1 MSDGWTDVTSA
12 EDDGWSDV
20 TDQAKPRTSFTED
33 LKIGAADALNVADK
47 WGTSVIRQP
56 LANLLGGPEDKEFD
70 DLKWRVQGRKDW
82 ANPENKEQ
90 GFWGKA
96 ASIIPQIPAYPF
108 SPADT
113 GQQMLDN
120 GETLS
125 RSVGGA
131 LADTTGNVAGLAIPA
146 AVGARPLARIA
157 SGAASNAAQDT
168 AVRKAIQEIGQTEA
182 TKEQFAPTW
191 ETAGLAALMGGPLA
205 ALPSGRAKP
214 KPKVNIRDMEAE
226 LNAQKVDE
234 ADPNLDLYKQHAEEL
249 QRQAQL
255 DGSDPLFVDAAGTAM
270 REENLPALDAQRQS
284 YQQQLEAVKSQ
295 RLNQQLE
302 GAEDGMLPFSTSVEE
317 IAARRAGDEQMD
329 MFAGNEIGAN
339 TPRTPDPVQK
349 TRAAKQQER
358 LPRSQRGAIDIKEIA
373 DGFQAIMDGKVV
385 GYLKDNLPRGVAEQI
400 NENANVDIVK
410 VDPSVKG
417 TGIGRALYEAFNEK
431 HGGRIAP
438 SGKTSPDA
446 WKLWKRN
453 YPEKVDKFVQ
463 DEADR
468 IRFQGADPQLVLG
481 NITDPTV
488 RSRVASETAVP
499 GKPYVPHSQRGGL
512 LFTHKSPEVIQAK
525 KDLEASRKHSAVS
538 KILGTSKP
546 YGVDIN
552 TPEKVLAASE
562 GIDDISALQLA
573 RFKTVTPG
581 VRKASIQTN
590 NPLLKFLR
598 DQASGVFKKAEAL
611 TRKAI
616 TGKEGLGSLYESLS
630 PQELLDVSEAVKM
643 GDRTTTFLT
652 DDHMNRLGFN
662 DKQKAFVKK
671 YYETDALKLKVWNA
685 SLAEVGMPPV
695 KERPGHFPGIFGG
708 DYKSLVMDK
717 DGHVVGYIG
726 TDTKYGYNKAVKEI
740 QAKFPGST
748 ITPVQRSKMGG
759 SGNRSDIFSGLND
772 LISLL
777 GRDDP
782 RMKEVQAFV
791 NEVIKQNANGMF
803 GQSNFALD
811 KKGIF
816 GNEGNKPWQKDA
828 ADASREMWKAYFRH
842 FEEGMISHLNL
853 PVEAQLRSLLD
864 NPELNMPRAKEYVN
878 KYIQSMTGRSVGDFG
893 MALNTLMDAPSK
905 LVGLGPSITREAAQQ
920 FNKRMGQLT
929 MGFGNIPFLAIQ
941 LLQPAQTVVPEVTK
955 LSKNLGLSATQLSGA
970 TAKAFADAAA
980 LAKRAID
987 PDYKPKDA
995 FTAEMVQFA
1004 EEHGMLNFSE
1014 FEDANLITQNKWARR
1029 ADKAIDWNRQFG
1041 EKATRGPVFFQ
1052 FARMLEQSGLPHEQ
1066 VLGTA
1071 FNLTQDTMIDY
1082 SAAERPM
1089 MFKNLGVAG
1098 QLAGGLQTYAFNFL
1112 SQYSRWAKDAAT
1124 GKDIRP
1130 FLAGNLALIAFA
1142 GLTGVPAYQEM
1153 DELVQMITNKFF
1165 DKPQSIADLTMKNLP
1180 EWLKT
1185 GVLSHA
1191 LDLNMQSRLS
1201 AADALPD
1208 SPIEAISPYASKVG
1222 QMAGAGYDV
1231 AKHNDPLAW
1240 KNAAVAFSPTSLKGI
1255 LENYLQTDE
1264 EGYKLNARGERDF
1277 YRPPEAQKARAFAT
1291 TTMTEA
1297 QAREGL
1303 WKDRKKSLS
1312 DMDKRKEIAESI
1324 RRGFVQGG
1332 PAYLQSDEHRRNV
1345 ADYLMRKG
1353 TPEQLTQ
1360 LIVKAKLDA
1369 QMTGKQRA
1377 EGIPTN
1383 SLGSIYKYH
1392 YYNEEN

>member
-1 MSDGWTDVTSA
+1 MSDDGWTDVTSA
-12 EDDGWSDV
+12 SDDGWSDV
-20 TDQAKPRTSFTED
+20 TETAKPKTTLVED

-70 DLKWRVQGRKDW
+70 DLKYRVQGRRQW

-96 ASIIPQIPAYPF
+96 ASVIPQIPAYPF

-120 GETLS
+120 GETLP
-125 RSVGGA
+125 RAVGGA
-131 LADTTGNVAGLAIPA
+131 LTDTAGNVAGLAIPA

-214 KPKVNIRDMEAE
+214 KPKVNVRDLEAE
-226 LNAQKVDE
+226 LNASKAAE
-234 ADPNLDLYKQHAEEL
+234 APPVVRDPE
-249 QRQAQL
+249 
-255 DGSDPLFVDAAGTAM
+255 
-270 REENLPALDAQRQS
+270 
-284 YQQQLEAVKSQ
+284 QLELPLQNTAQQIAELRGDAVGQPDLFGPINTARADAVGEVTPETTKAPIADE
-295 RLNQQLE
+295 QQGL
-302 GAEDGMLPFSTSVEE
+302 LPFDTTPEQ
-317 IAARRAGDEQMD
+317 IAANRAGDRQMD
-329 MFAGNEIGAN
+329 MFVGNEMYK
-339 TPRTPDPVQK
+339 TPEQRKAQAEAAPLAEIPSLLETPSKASDIAVRE
-349 TRAAKQQER
+349 TAE
-358 LPRSQRGAIDIKEIA
+358 GFEAIK
-373 DGFQAIMDGKVV
+373 DGKVV
-385 GYLKDNLPRGVAEQI
+385 GYLKDNLPRGMAEQLK
-400 NENANVDIVK
+400 ENASVDIVK
-410 VDPSVKG
+410 VDPEVKG
-417 TGIGRALYEAFNEK
+417 TGVGRALYEAFNEK

-468 IRFQGADPQLVLG
+468 IRFQGADPELVLG
-481 NITDPTV
+481 NISDPTV
-488 RSRVASETAVP
+488 RARVASETAVP
-499 GKPYVPHSQRGGL
+499 GKPYVPQSQRGAL
-512 LFTHKSPEVIQAK
+512 LFTRKSPEVIQAK
-525 KDLEASRKHSAVS
+525 KDLEASRKRSAAS
-538 KILGTSKP
+538 KILGTSEP

-562 GIDDISALQLA
+562 GIDDISPAQLA

-581 VRKASIQTN
+581 MRKASIQTN
-590 NPLLKFLR
+590 NPLMKFTR
-598 DQASGVFKKAEAL
+598 DMTARVFKQAEAL

-616 TGKEGLGSLYESLS
+616 TGKGGLGSLYESLNI
-630 PQELLDVSEAVKM
+630 QELVDVSEAIKM
-643 GDRTTTFLT
+643 GDRTTTYLT

-671 YYETDALKLKVWNA
+671 YYEVDALKLQVWNA
-685 SLAEVGMPPV
+685 ALAEVGMPPV

-708 DYKSLVMDK
+708 DYKSLVTDK
-717 DGHVVGYIG
+717 EGHVIGYIG
-726 TDTKYGYNKAVKEI
+726 TDTKLGYNSAVKEI
-740 QAKFPGST
+740 KAKYPDST
-748 ITPVQRSKMGG
+748 ITPVQRSKLGG

-816 GNEGNKPWQKDA
+816 GNEGNKPWKKDA
-828 ADASREMWKAYFRH
+828 AEASREMWKAYFRH

-853 PVEAQLRSLLD
+853 PVESQLRSLLD

-878 KYIQSMTGRSVGDFG
+878 KYIQSMTGRTVGDFG
-893 MALNTLMDAPSK
+893 MALNTIMDAPFK

-929 MGFGNIPFLAIQ
+929 MGFGNLPFLAIQ

-955 LSKNLGLSATQLSGA
+955 LAKNLNLDPVQLSAA
-970 TAKAFADAAA
+970 TSKAFADAAA
-980 LAKRAID
+980 LAKRALD
-987 PDYKPKDA
+987 PNYKPKDP

-1004 EEHGMLNFSE
+1004 EDHGMLNFSE

-1052 FARMLEQSGLPHEQ
+1052 FARMLEQSGLPHDQ

-1124 GKDIRP
+1124 GKDFRP
-1130 FLAGNLALIAFA
+1130 FIAGNLALIAFA

-1185 GVLSHA
+1185 GALSHA

-1222 QMAGAGYDV
+1222 QMGTAIGDV

-1383 SLGSIYKYH
+1383 SLGSIYKYQ

>member
-96 ASIIPQIPAYPF
+96 ASVIPQIPAYPF

-226 LNAQKVDE
+226 LNAQKAAEVVRDPEQMELPLETSVQQIAEQRGDALGQPDLFGPTNTARADAVGQVTPETTKAPIADE
-234 ADPNLDLYKQHAEEL
+234 
-249 QRQAQL
+249 
-255 DGSDPLFVDAAGTAM
+255 
-270 REENLPALDAQRQS
+270 
-284 YQQQLEAVKSQ
+284 QQGL
-295 RLNQQLE
+295 
-302 GAEDGMLPFSTSVEE
+302 LPFDTTPEQ
-317 IAARRAGDEQMD
+317 IAANRAGDRQID
-329 MFAGNEIGAN
+329 MFVGNEI
-339 TPRTPDPVQK
+339 RTPEQQASVLSEPVAPTPTLDVPSK
-349 TRAAKQQER
+349 ASDVAVRET
-358 LPRSQRGAIDIKEIA
+358 A
-373 DGFQAIMDGKVV
+373 DGFEAIKDGKVV

-400 NENANVDIVK
+400 KENANVDIVK
-410 VDPSVKG
+410 VDPEVKG
-417 TGIGRALYEAFNEK
+417 TGVGKALYEAFNEK

-468 IRFQGADPQLVLG
+468 IRFQGADSELVLG
-481 NITDPTV
+481 NISDPTV
-488 RSRVASETAVP
+488 RARVASETAVP

-525 KDLEASRKHSAVS
+525 KDLEASRKRSAVS
-538 KILGTSKP
+538 KILGTSEP

-630 PQELLDVSEAVKM
+630 PQELVDVSEAVKM

-726 TDTKYGYNKAVKEI
+726 TDTKYSYNKAVKEI

-782 RMKEVQAFV
+782 HMKEVQAFV

-853 PVEAQLRSLLD
+853 PVEAQLRNLLD

-970 TAKAFADAAA
+970 TAKAFADAAV

-1052 FARMLEQSGLPHEQ
+1052 FARMLEQSGLSHDQ

-1185 GVLSHA
+1185 GALSHA

-1353 TPEQLTQ
+1353 TLEQLTQ

-1383 SLGSIYKYH
+1383 SLGSIYKYQ